1 MARRRGIYGSKGWPP
16 TRAPD
21 GPRGTACG
29 SFLQGARWASERLRG
44 FRPEDGGVG
53 RERRHPPG
61 TPSTGVSTV
70 SPPCGRT
77 AEGWCLFHAWDSPG
91 PHRGLRTHTHPPAPR
106 ASLRLRDCV
115 AAPCFSGCM
124 VHASHLQK
132 LPSADG
138 VYLVCTFASH
148 GAQRS
153 GVVLGK
159 LVAGSPA
166 AHPRPPR

>member
-1 MARRRGIYGSKGWPP
+1 MARRRGVYGSKGWPP

-21 GPRGTACG
+21 GPRGTAFG

-91 PHRGLRTHTHPPAPR
+91 PHRGLRTHTHPPAPGHHSGSGT
-106 ASLRLRDCV
+106 ALRLHV
-115 AAPCFSGCM
+115 LAAAWSTHHIYRSFLLRTASTLSAPLPATGRSAPELSSG
-124 VHASHLQK
+124 S
-132 LPSADG
+132 
-138 VYLVCTFASH
+138 
-148 GAQRS
+148 
-153 GVVLGK
+153 
-159 LVAGSPA
+159 
-166 AHPRPPR
+166 